1 MRIKWS
7 EQSRDDLRE
16 IVTYVASN
24 LGKSKAA
31 EVLEEI
37 SHSADFL
44 KDFPLLGKSF
54 VEDTEL
60 GIAYRT
66 LPSKLNQIVYYVEDE
81 TIVIVT
87 VWQNRR
93 DINRL
98 KKQLLFN
105 PKNKTN

>member
-1 MRIKWS
+1 MQIKWS

-24 LGKSKAA
+24 FGKLKAA

-37 SHSADFL
+37 SHSADLL
-44 KDFPLLGKSF
+44 KDFPMLGKGF
-54 VEDTEL
+54 VEDKEL

-66 LPSKLNQIVYYVEDE
+66 LPSKLNQIVYYIDGEA
-81 TIVIVT
+81 IVIVT

-98 KKQLLFN
+98 KKSLSK
-105 PKNKTN
+105 PTEKK

>member
-24 LGKSKAA
+24 FGKSKAA

-37 SHSADFL
+37 SHLADLL
-44 KDFPLLGKSF
+44 KDFPLLGKGF
-54 VEDTEL
+54 VEDKEL

-66 LPSKLNQIVYYVEDE
+66 LPSKRNQIVYYVEDE
-81 TIVIVT
+81 MIVIVT

-98 KKQLLFN
+98 KRTLSQPSK
-105 PKNKTN
+105 KN